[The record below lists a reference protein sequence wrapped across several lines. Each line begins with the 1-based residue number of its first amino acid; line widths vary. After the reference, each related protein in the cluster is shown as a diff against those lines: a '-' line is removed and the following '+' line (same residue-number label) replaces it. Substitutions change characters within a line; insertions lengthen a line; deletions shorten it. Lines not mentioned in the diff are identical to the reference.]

1 MTYLIVEGMRA
12 ISPEFHRAYK
22 EWRARRTGSPSS
34 HPLKG
39 LVTKKQFQEA
49 LSFVGLND
57 NHELAKLLS
66 VKPDRASRLRNNPD
80 LVTLAQYEVIYNY
93 AKDAEA
99 EKDIKDAEA
108 EEDIKAAGSTLIIR
122 GGFDRNLPF
131 EETLALNR
139 AAFFEAKWWAWLISY
154 SALTN
159 EHRRLI
165 ESLVKEFLKTDCESG
180 ELLKIL
186 NDTFKFHFYHEG
198 PELLCRLI
206 ASDFQK
212 AETPKTLESFLDGA
226 MLQLFDEYTSPREED
241 VNQ

>member
-1 MTYLIVEGMRA
+1 MTYLIDEGIRA
-12 ISPEFHRAYK
+12 IDPEFHRAYK

-39 LVTKKQFQEA
+39 LVTKEQFQEA
-49 LSFVGLND
+49 LSCVGLND
-57 NHELAKLLS
+57 NHELAQLLS

-99 EKDIKDAEA
+99 EKDIK
-108 EEDIKAAGSTLIIR
+108 AAGSTPISR
-122 GGFDRNLPF
+122 NGFDHNLPF
-131 EETLALNR
+131 KEALALNR
-139 AAFFEAKWWAWLISY
+139 AAFFEAKWWAWQISY
-154 SALTN
+154 NALTN

-186 NDTFKFHFYHEG
+186 NDTFKRHFYHEG